1 VFRDDPGRQ
10 RGAERGRAGGELR
23 ATGLGLW
30 PLVGFAA
37 ISLWAAT
44 GFRGVPPLSPEWRA
58 AFGRPPPPAWIN
70 AAFVLY
76 LFSALILGLTRLG
89 QAVRAT
95 SPLAHLGYLSAFY
108 GFYHVAGVLEDNL
121 WAVLVGGFAILT
133 LEWYRGRVWSR
144 LGGAAGDDG
153 TGGRPQ

>member
-1 VFRDDPGRQ
+1 VRDED
-10 RGAERGRAGGELR
+10 RGRATGGER
-23 ATGLGLW
+23 GGATGAPGLGLW

-76 LFSALILGLTRLG
+76 LFSALVLGLTRLG
-89 QAVRAT
+89 QSVRFS
-95 SPLAHLGYLSAFY
+95 SPLSHLGYLSAFY
-108 GFYHVAGVLEDNL
+108 AFYRVAGALEDNL
-121 WAVLVGGFAILT
+121 WAVLVGGFAILA
-133 LEWYRGRVWSR
+133 LEWYRGGVWAR
-144 LGGAAGDDG
+144 QRRAADDDID
-153 TGGRPQ
+153 GRGER

>member
-1 VFRDDPGRQ
+1 VFREDPGRGA
-10 RGAERGRAGGELR
+10 RGARAGAGR
-23 ATGLGLW
+23 GPSAPGLGLW

-44 GFRGVPPLSPEWRA
+44 GFQGVPPLPPEWRE

-76 LFSALILGLTRLG
+76 LFSALILSLTRLG
-89 QAVRAT
+89 QPVRAT
-95 SPLAHLGYLSAFY
+95 SALGHLGYLSAFY
-108 GFYHVAGVLEDNL
+108 GFYRVSGVLEDNL

-144 LGGAAGDDG
+144 QGGGEGSDG
-153 TGGRPQ
+153 TGDRPD